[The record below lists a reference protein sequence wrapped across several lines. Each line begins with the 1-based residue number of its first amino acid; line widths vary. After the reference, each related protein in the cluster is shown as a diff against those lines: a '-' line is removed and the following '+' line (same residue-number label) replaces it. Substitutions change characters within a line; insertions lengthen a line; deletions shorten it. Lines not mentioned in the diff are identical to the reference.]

1 MTPFHILVVGS
12 GGREHALAWRLAEDA
27 HRPHIHVA
35 PGNDAMARAFT
46 RHAVA
51 ETDVEAMLA
60 LARRIGAELVV
71 VGPETALAAGLADA
85 LSAAGIPVFG
95 PSRAAARI
103 ESSKWFAKEVM
114 REAGVPTA
122 RAAAYERAPEALAAL
137 NAFAPPW
144 VVKADGLA
152 AGKGVCVTL
161 ERATAVAFV
170 RACLEG
176 GRFGEGG
183 RRVVLEQYLAGEE
196 ASVIAVCD
204 GEHHVLLPAAR
215 DYKRAFDGDRGPNTG
230 GMGGYAPSPGVTPA
244 IERLL
249 SEQVFTPV
257 LRVLAARGTPYRG
270 AMYAGLMLTD
280 AGPQVIEFNARFG
293 DPETQ
298 SVLPLLGGS
307 LGVLLASAAR
317 GALEPGAIART
328 AGAAVTLALVDEGYP
343 DAVRGGGVIRGL
355 EALSASAGAATED
368 SGRVHVFHAGTRFEG
383 GEWVVRAGR
392 AAYLT
397 AVGDTLEQARARVFA
412 ARALLSGS
420 GWRSRE
426 DVAAGVDTRTASPRG
441 HG

>member
-152 AGKGVCVTL
+152 AGKGVCVTAAL
-161 ERATAVAFV
+161 AEAQAFV
-170 RACLEG
+170 RECFAPG
-176 GRFGEGG
+176 GFGGEGE
-183 RRVVLEQYLAGEE
+183 RRVVLEEFLPGEE
-196 ASVIAVCD
+196 ASVMAVCD
-204 GEHHVLLPAAR
+204 GERFVLLPAAR
-215 DYKRAFDGDRGPNTG
+215 DYKRARDGDQGPNTG
-230 GMGGYAPSPGVTPA
+230 GMGSYAPTPVVDAA
-244 IERLL
+244 IER
-249 SEQVFTPV
+249 EVGERVVRPV
-257 LRVLAARGTPYRG
+257 LRVLAARGTPFRG
-270 AMYAGLMLTD
+270 ALYCGLML
-280 AGPQVIEFNARFG
+280 GEGGVQVVEYNARFG
-293 DPETQ
+293 DPESQ
-298 SVLPLLGGS
+298 SILPLVAGDFTR
-307 LGVLLASAAR
+307 LLFGAAT
-317 GALEPGAIART
+317 GALAPDAVRT
-328 AGAAVTLALVDEGYP
+328 RPGAAVTVALVDEGYP
-343 DAVRGGGVIRGL
+343 DAVRRTGTITGL
-355 EALSASAGAATED
+355 DTLAATA
-368 SGRVHVFHAGTRFEG
+368 GVLVFHAGTG
-383 GEWVVRAGR
+383 QAAGDWAVRGGR
-392 AAYLT
+392 AAYVT
-397 AVGDTLEQARARVFA
+397 AHDTHVEGARAKAYA
-412 ARALLSGS
+412 AIARLGGT
-420 GWRSRE
+420 GWRVRADIAGARTQVGGS
-426 DVAAGVDTRTASPRG
+426 AAWQPS
-441 HG
+441 